1 MPLPSGT
8 TVYAK
13 RPLPSKA
20 DELPAF
26 LGREL
31 GNVERAL
38 KDVVVRSTRTVT
50 AATTVTLDDS
60 LVCADAT
67 SAAFAV
73 TLPTA
78 RIASGRTFQIKRI
91 NAGANAVTVTAAG
104 TNTIDGSATY
114 SLAVQYQSVTV
125 QSDGATWWIV

>member
-8 TVYAK
+8 AVYAK
-13 RPLPSKA
+13 GIIPDA
-20 DELPAF
+20 EELPPF

-31 GNVERAL
+31 GKVERAI
-38 KDVVVRSTRTVT
+38 KDVSVRSSRTVT
-50 AATTVTLDDS
+50 AATTVTLDDY

-67 SAAFAV
+67 AGAFAV

-91 NAGANAVTVTAAG
+91 SAAGTVTVTAAG
-104 TNTIDGSATY
+104 TNTIDGAATFA
-114 SLAVQYQSVTV
+114 LTVQYQSVTV
-125 QSDGATWWIV
+125 QSDGTEWWVL